1 MRRYI
6 FRRVLIAIPILFGVS
21 LVTFTFANLAP
32 GDPIS
37 ALVKPGSDIRSE
49 DIDKLKAEL
58 GLDQPFP
65 ERYVAWLGQVVQG
78 NLGVSYDNGQ
88 SVAKTLGRAIPNTL
102 LLMATALTISVT
114 LGIVLGVF

>member
-6 FRRVLIAIPILFGVS
+6 IRRLLIAIPILFGVS

-58 GLDQPFP
+58 GKGDESKELPAP
-65 ERYVAWLGQVVQG
+65 EEASAPEEAPPAAG
-78 NLGVSYDNGQ
+78 
-88 SVAKTLGRAIPNTL
+88 
-102 LLMATALTISVT
+102 
-114 LGIVLGVF
+114 